1 MEAAFPAVS
10 GLLIGGAAALVVT
23 RLASTRLSGLPPFDF
38 TWLAAATA
46 ALAALIALAA
56 VFPLL
61 RALRVDPNTV
71 LRAE

>member
-1 MEAAFPAVS
+1 MA
-10 GLLIGGAAALVVT
+10 VT
-23 RLASTRLSGLPPFDF
+23 RLASNLLSGLPPFDF
-38 TWLAAATA
+38 TWLAAAAA

-61 RALRVDPNTV
+61 HALRVDPNTV